1 MGLSP
6 NAIDVSLQ
14 LNEVRTRFNHL
25 ESKLASTLPLLSAA
39 ETIATLLSHAEEFG
53 TDHLAKALRENPRHY
68 LLTPEQVESALPLVE
83 ELHRLTWDIDLLAG
97 QYNRL
102 MAQVDPTRAPTYYL
116 QNRPFTIDGDDRHM
130 TYADTGERHPIEPPD
145 DDNGRA
151 QQARRKAR
159 RRQRDR

>member
-1 MGLSP
+1 MGPSP
-6 NAIDVSLQ
+6 NAIDVSQQ

-25 ESKLASTLPLLSAA
+25 ESKLASTLPFPTAA
-39 ETIATLLSHAEEFG
+39 EIIETLLSQAEEFG
-53 TDHLAKALRENPRHY
+53 TDHLAKALRENPRRY
-68 LLTPEQVESALPLVE
+68 LLTSEQVESTLPLVE

-97 QYNRL
+97 QYNAM
-102 MAQVDPTRAPTYYL
+102 MAEADPNRAPTYYL

-145 DDNGRA
+145 DDKGRA
-151 QQARRKAR
+151 GQARRKAR